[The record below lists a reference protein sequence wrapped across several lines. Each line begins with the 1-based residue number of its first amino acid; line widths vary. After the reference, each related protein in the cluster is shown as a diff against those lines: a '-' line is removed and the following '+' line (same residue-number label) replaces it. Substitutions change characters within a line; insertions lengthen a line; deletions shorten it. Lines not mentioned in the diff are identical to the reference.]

1 MDHLEESE
9 TILCYHDHRD
19 ESQFALSLRE
29 APGETRIEKMRA
41 IVSAG
46 SIMEVEGQP
55 VDLFSANFVVQVHDL
70 LRPENQVKLMRGTV
84 LRTIDVAFKTVERA
98 RSGSNQ

>member
-1 MDHLEESE
+1 MDRNEQAESDN
-9 TILCYHDHRD
+9 CYHDHR
-19 ESQFALSLRE
+19 EETGILRGLRE

-55 VDLFSANFVVQVHDL
+55 VDLFSANFVVQVHNL
-70 LRPENQVKLMRGTV
+70 LGSENQVKLMRGTV
-84 LRTIDVAFKTVERA
+84 LRTVNVAFKTVERA
-98 RSGSNQ
+98 KSR